1 MSAKVYPF
9 ISKREQSVIAELG
22 LLDFSSIVQLR
33 ALLIERLVHHANQ
46 GADGT
51 WETLEQIKG
60 KSVVEQVVIILKTYP
75 YMNQY
80 TSKIL
85 HKS

>member
-9 ISKREQSVIAELG
+9 MSKKEKALVSELG
-22 LLDFSSIVQLR
+22 SFNLAEIVQLR
-33 ALLIERLVHHANQ
+33 ALLIDRLVHHANQ
-46 GADGT
+46 GVDGT

-60 KSVVEQVVIILKTYP
+60 KSVVEQVTVILKTYP
-75 YMNQY
+75 YMSQY

-85 HKS
+85 HK